1 MSLGG
6 PICHTQQGDAY
17 FPIIRCKATP
27 PGPWIGAK
35 RRFLL
40 HVSSAASVSHKRPDL
55 GPVRG
60 TPHDA
65 RSKRRLLD
73 PGLVQSDALLDG
85 TYSSAASPMGSP
97 CSARSAASQRSS
109 QACRPPPSTHST
121 HSPIWSP
128 RWPPIGA
135 KRRRFDAAP
144 PPRARIDHSLAVVA
158 AAAGVP
164 HRRGPPANRQQTSS
178 PIVRRSLT
186 PRSGPSGASC
196 AARGGAPCRA
206 PAESENRDTPKAQ
219 QRWLR
224 TAAGCAHKPERR
236 RARSSR
242 SSPALRVE
250 Y

>member
-1 MSLGG
+1 MR
-6 PICHTQQGDAY
+6 I
-17 FPIIRCKATP
+17 FPSF
-27 PGPWIGAK
+27 GA
-35 RRFLL
+35 
-40 HVSSAASVSHKRPDL
+40 
-55 GPVRG
+55 
-60 TPHDA
+60 
-65 RSKRRLLD
+65 KRRLLD
-73 PGLVQSDALLDG
+73 RGSVQSDASSCTCPLLRP
-85 TYSSAASPMGSP
+85 SPTSGP
-97 CSARSAASQRSS
+97 ISARSAAHRTTRGPSAASWTPVWCKATPSWTGRTPPRHRPWAPHAPRGQR
-109 QACRPPPSTHST
+109 RPSAPPRPAAHPHRRTAHTVQYGRLVGHRSVQNGAALT
-121 HSPIWSP
+121 P
-128 RWPPIGA
+128 R
-135 KRRRFDAAP
+135 R
-144 PPRARIDHSLAVVA
+144 PPRARIGHSLAVVA

-206 PAESENRDTPKAQ
+206 PAESEDRDTPKAQ

>member
-1 MSLGG
+1 M
-6 PICHTQQGDAY
+6 T
-17 FPIIRCKATP
+17 
-27 PGPWIGAK
+27 
-35 RRFLL
+35 RRRVFAHL
-40 HVSSAASVSHKRPDL
+40 S
-55 GPVRG
+55 
-60 TPHDA
+60 
-65 RSKRRLLD
+65 
-73 PGLVQSDALLDG
+73 VQSDASSCTCPLLRP
-85 TYSSAASPMGSP
+85 SPTGGP
-97 CSARSAASQRSS
+97 ISARSAAHRTTRGPSAASWTPVWCKATPSWTGRTPPRHRPRALHAPRGQR
-109 QACRPPPSTHST
+109 RPSAPPKPAAHPHRRTAHT
-121 HSPIWSP
+121 VQKWSP

-144 PPRARIDHSLAVVA
+144 PPRARIGHSLAVVA

-164 HRRGPPANRQQTSS
+164 HRRGPRANRQQTSS

-206 PAESENRDTPKAQ
+206 PAESEDRGAPKAQ

-250 Y
+250 F